1 VRGPTSTCRSA
12 SVCSDSR
19 SACGISRRA
28 GGRRRSRT
36 LAHDDDIRHALRN
49 VVAVAD
55 DPGHDDVTLFL
66 GRDRAGNLVEVGVL
80 VLEEGPL
87 IIHAMAARTHRFR
100 PDKE

>member
-1 VRGPTSTCRSA
+1 MELWEAPVAASA
-12 SVCSDSR
+12 HRHDI
-19 SACGISRRA
+19 A
-28 GGRRRSRT
+28 
-36 LAHDDDIRHALRN
+36 DDDIRHALRN

-55 DPGHDDVTLFL
+55 DPGDDDVTLFL

-87 IIHAMAARTHRFR
+87 IIHAMAPRTHRFR